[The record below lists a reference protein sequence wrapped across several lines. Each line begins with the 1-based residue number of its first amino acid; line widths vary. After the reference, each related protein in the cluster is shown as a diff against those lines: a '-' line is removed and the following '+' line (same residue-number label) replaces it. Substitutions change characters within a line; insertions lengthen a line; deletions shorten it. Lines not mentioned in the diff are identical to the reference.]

1 MRLLNKFR
9 NNLLRLLIIC
19 SVFLTVGNLFA
30 AGPRGTVR
38 KGVDFYNSEEYDKAL
53 AEFLAGMQDAPDRDE
68 LSYDVGTA
76 FYKLQK
82 YPEAMSAFSKSIE
95 GQNPAIAS
103 EAWYNLGNSLVND
116 GNLEDALGAYKNS
129 LILNHGDIDAKFNLE
144 TVRRL
149 VQMQQQ
155 QQQESGESDSTQQN
169 KDQEQQ
175 AEKQQGE
182 DEKQKSEPNE
192 DEKEDEQQAQND
204 QDSEGEPQDS
214 TGQPQPEELGDM
226 TEEEAQQL
234 LQAMQGDELE
244 AIKEK
249 LRRQF
254 GEPKRVEKD
263 W

>member
-1 MRLLNKFR
+1 LFLLLF
-9 NNLLRLLIIC
+9 I
-19 SVFLTVGNLFA
+19 VVMVEGDLFA
-30 AGPRGTVR
+30 AGPRETVR
-38 KGVDFYNSEEYDKAL
+38 KGVDYYNSEEYDKAL
-53 AEFLAGMQDAPDRDE
+53 AEFLSGLQDAPDRDE
-68 LSYDVGTA
+68 FSYDVGTA

-95 GQNPAIAS
+95 GENPTIAG

-116 GNLEDALGAYKNS
+116 GKLEEALGAYKNS
-129 LILNHGDIDAKFNLE
+129 LKQNHNDVDAKYNLE

-149 VQMQQQ
+149 MEMQQQ
-155 QQQESGESDSTQQN
+155 QQQQQQEGGESDSTQQEQ
-169 KDQEQQ
+169 DQEQQ
-175 AEKQQGE
+175 AEKQGGKGE
-182 DEKQKSEPNE
+182 NQKPEPNE
-192 DEKEDEQQAQND
+192 EEQEEEQQAQQA

-214 TGQPQPEELGDM
+214 TGQPQPKDLGDM
-226 TEEEAQQL
+226 SEEEAQQL

-249 LRRQF
+249 LKRQF